1 MNINLILYTLVAIF
15 VLSGVAVFI
24 WSLVDTI
31 RVRFSADY
39 SEIREEKIRAAKERF
54 KNRKGND

>member
-1 MNINLILYTLVAIF
+1 MNINLILYILVAIF
-15 VLSGVAVFI
+15 VLSGIAVFI

-31 RVRFSADY
+31 RVRSSAEY

-54 KNRKGND
+54 KNRKDND